1 MPVVGL
7 NDMKEENDD
16 DERQAYYAGGN
27 TNAGGGRCAA
37 RRPYGS
43 TSELPGPLKPTA
55 PLAAPWA
62 QLWPGC
68 VAAGQQITRHTVW
81 PCDRAV
87 PSHACGCVATRDTCQ
102 P

>member
-1 MPVVGL
+1 MAQGPKRPRTPTSAPGVRAEHDTMPVVGL

-43 TSELPGPLKPTA
+43 TSELPGPPKP
-55 PLAAPWA
+55 
-62 QLWPGC
+62 PG
-68 VAAGQQITRHTVW
+68 
-81 PCDRAV
+81 P
-87 PSHACGCVATRDTCQ
+87 
-102 P
+102 

>member
-43 TSELPGPLKPTA
+43 TRPSEANRPPSRALRPA
-55 PLAAPWA
+55 LAWVRGR
-62 QLWPGC
+62 WPADHPAHC
-68 VAAGQQITRHTVW
+68 VAVRPCCAVTRVW
-81 PCDRAV
+81 L
-87 PSHACGCVATRDTCQ
+87 CGH

>member
-1 MPVVGL
+1 MAQGPKRPRTPTSAPGVRAEHTMPVVGL

-43 TSELPGPLKPTA
+43 TRPSEANRPPSRALSPALAWVRGRGPEDHPA
-55 PLAAPWA
+55 H
-62 QLWPGC
+62 C
-68 VAAGQQITRHTVW
+68 
-81 PCDRAV
+81 
-87 PSHACGCVATRDTCQ
+87 
-102 P
+102 